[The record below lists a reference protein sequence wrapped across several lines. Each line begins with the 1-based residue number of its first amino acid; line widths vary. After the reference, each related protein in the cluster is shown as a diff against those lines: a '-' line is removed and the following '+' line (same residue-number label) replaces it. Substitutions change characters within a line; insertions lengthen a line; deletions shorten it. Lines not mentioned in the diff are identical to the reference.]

1 MSKFNYDK
9 LEVNSDHL
17 WGFDKWLTKQEMN
30 NNNTINDNNNT
41 NTNSAVII
49 IIIVVVVFVV
59 VVNCWRQSQLKS
71 SEVKLSAEI

>member
-1 MSKFNYDK
+1 MSKLNYDK

-30 NNNTINDNNNT
+30 NNNTNDNNNT

-49 IIIVVVVFVV
+49 IVVVVVV